1 MYRFRLSAPHVQLEL
16 VANGQGQRLP
26 FLVVGPRTEVAYLE
40 ELLEQEFG
48 TLTINPAELFDFL
61 SESPWVQNYFQP
73 PELVEGDL
81 GGASATGRSNFT
93 NQPLG
98 RKLVQAGVID
108 LHELEQL
115 LEAYRPFANSQRFGE
130 FLRLNMQVPPA
141 VLDLLLHPG
150 LIDQEG
156 FNNQKLGERLI
167 ALGFITETQLQEAL
181 ELQRSRN
188 MRIGEV
194 LAEKG
199 YISQQIAQF
208 FANARVNEQGQLDY
222 APS

>member
-1 MYRFRLSAPHVQLEL
+1 
-16 VANGQGQRLP
+16 
-26 FLVVGPRTEVAYLE
+26 
-40 ELLEQEFG
+40 
-48 TLTINPAELFDFL
+48 
-61 SESPWVQNYFQP
+61 
-73 PELVEGDL
+73 
-81 GGASATGRSNFT
+81 
-93 NQPLG
+93 
-98 RKLVQAGVID
+98 
-108 LHELEQL
+108 
-115 LEAYRPFANSQRFGE
+115 
-130 FLRLNMQVPPA
+130 MQVPPA

-167 ALGFITETQLQEAL
+167 ALGFITEAQLQEAL

-208 FANARVNEQGQLDY
+208 FAHARVNEQGQIDY
-222 APS
+222 TPS